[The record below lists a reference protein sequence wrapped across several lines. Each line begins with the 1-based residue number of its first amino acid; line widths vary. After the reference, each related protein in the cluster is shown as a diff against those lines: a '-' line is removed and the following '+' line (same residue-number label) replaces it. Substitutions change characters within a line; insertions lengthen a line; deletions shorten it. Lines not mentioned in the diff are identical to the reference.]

1 MVSVNDLKKGLVL
14 KIDGD
19 LFSVIEYQHVK
30 PARGAA
36 FVRVKMRNVKRGSVV
51 DKTFRGGEKIEDVKL
66 VKKQMQ
72 YLYAEGEDLVFMDT
86 ESYEQES
93 IPKKAIGDALKF
105 MKEEDIVEI
114 AMYEGEAVTVEP
126 PQFVV
131 LKVTYAE
138 PGLKGDTATNVLK
151 PVTVETGAEVRVPI
165 FVNEGDYIK
174 INTQTKEYVER
185 TKQP

>member
-1 MVSVNDLKKGLVL
+1 MVSVNDFKRGLVIKL
-14 KIDGD
+14 DGE
-19 LFSVIEYQHVK
+19 LYSVIEYQHVK

-36 FVRVKMRNVKRGSVV
+36 FVRSKLRHVKRGSVV
-51 DKTFRGGEKIEDVKL
+51 DRTFRGGEKVEDVKL
-66 VKKQMQ
+66 VKKAMQ
-72 YLYAEGEDLVFMDT
+72 YLYAEGDSLVFMDT

-93 IPKKAIGDALKF
+93 IPKKAIGDALQF
-105 MKEEDIVEI
+105 MKEEDIVDI
-114 AMYEGEAVTVEP
+114 AMYEGEAITVEP

-138 PGLKGDTATNVLK
+138 PGLKGDTATNVQK
-151 PVTVETGAEVRVPI
+151 PVKVETGAEVRVPL

-174 INTQTKEYVER
+174 INTQTREYVER